1 MGKHSEKQNE
11 ASTVKSQNQGGLNS
25 IIVIRLIV
33 ASLIF
38 AVSLIV
44 KMPSLVRILLLAL
57 SVVVSGYDVALDAV
71 NSVESGDYF
80 ATPIVIVFVAVISFF
95 IGFGLEGAA
104 LMMFYQIGQILIAYA
119 QERTVK
125 SAKELLCYSDDETVE
140 KVTGIIEE
148 ENAGK
153 MAMEYTVGSAASF
166 ILKIALGIAVLYA
179 VLIPI
184 FTNLSF
190 AVSIHR
196 ALTIIV
202 IATPLSVVVAMPL
215 TGIIG
220 ICYGAQFGVIFN
232 NAAAMEKAAEVETA
246 VFDKPG
252 VFADDHPSLVSA
264 QSDLLDK
271 STFMNFAAH
280 AVYYSEQPFAKAISD
295 AFNFDYKLDLISDFQ
310 DIPGCGVDLKINGA
324 HVTLATR
331 ELFASR
337 GEAVPYENAKE
348 DYQMFYMMVSEKYVG
363 KIALTNEIYG
373 ETEQLAPDL
382 KAIGFDKCILL
393 TEDGK
398 EESEAAATELEFD
411 EVYGE
416 CDTERKLRLIN
427 DLKASRD
434 TQMMYV
440 YANGFDAHSAADL
453 DIRVSRKGK
462 FADILVIPEYIAN
475 LPLALQLCSRVREVA
490 AENAIFAFVIKA
502 ILIFL
507 SLTGYCNI
515 WFAIFIDMVAA
526 LATILNSIRVTSPS
540 LIGILRY
547 KAGK

>member
-11 ASTVKSQNQGGLNS
+11 ASTVKSQSPGGLNS
-25 IIVIRLIV
+25 IIVIRLII

-57 SVVVSGYDVALDAV
+57 SIVVSGYDVALDAV

-125 SAKELLCYSDDETVE
+125 SAKELLCYSDEETVE

-184 FTNLSF
+184 LTNLSF

-271 STFMNFAAH
+271 STFMNFVAH

-416 CDTERKLRLIN
+416 CDTARKLRLVN

-490 AENAIFAFVIKA
+490 SENAIFAFVIKA

-515 WFAIFIDMVAA
+515 WFAIFIDMAAA

-540 LIGILRY
+540 LIGILKY

>member
-11 ASTVKSQNQGGLNS
+11 ASTVKSQSPGGLNS

-125 SAKELLCYSDDETVE
+125 SAKELLCYSDEETVE

-184 FTNLSF
+184 LTNLSF

-416 CDTERKLRLIN
+416 CDTARKLRLVN

-540 LIGILRY
+540 LIGILKY

>member
-1 MGKHSEKQNE
+1 MGKHSDKQTDTPAAN
-11 ASTVKSQNQGGLNS
+11 SRNPGSLNS

-38 AVSLIV
+38 AVSLIIN
-44 KMPSLVRILLLAL
+44 MPSFLRILLLVL
-57 SVVVSGYDVALDAV
+57 SVAVSGYDVVLAAIDC
-71 NSVESGDYF
+71 VESRDYF

-104 LMMFYQIGQILIAYA
+104 LMMFYQIGLILISYA
-119 QERTVK
+119 DERTVK
-125 SAKELLCYSDDETVE
+125 SAKELLRYSDDETVE

-153 MAMEYTVGSAASF
+153 MAMESTVGAAASF
-166 ILKIALGIAVLYA
+166 VLKIALGIAVLYA

-232 NAAAMEKAAEVETA
+232 NAVAMEKAADAETA
-246 VFDKPG
+246 VFDKAG
-252 VFADDHPSLVSA
+252 VFADDHPRLVSVE
-264 QSDLLDK
+264 SDLLDK

-295 AFNFDYKLDLISDFQ
+295 AFTYDYKLDLISDFQ
-310 DIPGCGVDLKINGA
+310 DIPGSGVDLKINGA

-331 ELFASR
+331 DLFTSR
-337 GEAVPYENAKE
+337 GEAVPYESGKE
-348 DYQMFYMMVSEKYVG
+348 NYQMLYMMVSEKYVG
-363 KIALTNEIYG
+363 KIALSNEFYG
-373 ETEQLAPDL
+373 EAEQLAPDL
-382 KAIGFDKCILL
+382 KAIGFNQCILL
-393 TEDGK
+393 TEEGK

-411 EVYGE
+411 EVFGQ

-427 DLKASRD
+427 DLKSSRD

-440 YANGFDAHSAADL
+440 YANGFDTHSAADL
-453 DIRVSRKGK
+453 DVRINRKGK
-462 FADILVIPEYIAN
+462 FADVLVIPEYIAN

-490 AENAIFAFVIKA
+490 AENAIFAFVVKA

>member
-25 IIVIRLIV
+25 IIVIRLII

-119 QERTVK
+119 KERTVK

-153 MAMEYTVGSAASF
+153 MTMESAVGSAASF

-220 ICYGAQFGVIFN
+220 ICYSAQFGVIFN
-232 NAAAMEKAAEVETA
+232 RAAAMEKAAEVDTA

-252 VFADDHPSLVSA
+252 VFADDHPKLVSV

-295 AFNFDYKLDLISDFQ
+295 AFTLDYKLDLISDFQ
-310 DIPGCGVDLKINGA
+310 DIPGCGVELKINGA
-324 HVTLATR
+324 HVTLANR

-348 DYQMFYMMVSEKYVG
+348 NYQMYYMMVSEKYVG
-363 KIALTNEIYG
+363 KIALTNEFYG
-373 ETEQLAPDL
+373 EAEQLAPDL

-398 EESEAAATELEFD
+398 EESELAATELEFD

-453 DIRVSRKGK
+453 DVRVNRKGK

-490 AENAIFAFVIKA
+490 AENAIFAFVVKA

>member
-11 ASTVKSQNQGGLNS
+11 APAAKNQSPGAVNGV
-25 IIVIRLIV
+25 IVIRLIV
-33 ASLIF
+33 ASVIF
-38 AVSLIV
+38 AASLLFH
-44 KMPSLVRILLLAL
+44 MPAFLSILLLAL
-57 SVVVSGYDVALDAV
+57 SVAVSGYDVVLDAV
-71 NSVESGDYF
+71 DSVESRDYF
-80 ATPIVIVFVAVISFF
+80 AAPIVIVFVAVISFF

-104 LMMFYQIGQILIAYA
+104 LMMFYQIGRILIAYA
-119 QERTVK
+119 EERTIR
-125 SAKELLCYSDDETVE
+125 SAKELLCYSDEETVE
-140 KVTGIIEE
+140 KVTGIIEKE
-148 ENAGK
+148 GAGK
-153 MAMEYTVGSAASF
+153 LAMESDIRSAASF
-166 ILKIALGIAVLYA
+166 VLKIALVIAVLYA
-179 VLIPI
+179 LLIPI

-220 ICYGAQFGVIFN
+220 ICYSAQFGVIFN
-232 NAAAMEKAAEVETA
+232 NSAAMEKGAAAETA

-252 VFADDHPSLVSA
+252 VFAADHPSLVSV

-271 STFMNFAAH
+271 DTFMSFAAH
-280 AVYYSEQPFAKAISD
+280 AVYYSEQPFAKAITD
-295 AFNFDYKLDLISDFQ
+295 AYNHDYKLELISDFV

-331 ELFASR
+331 ELFAGR
-337 GEAVPYENAKE
+337 GEAVPYEGGKE
-348 DYQMFYMMVSEKYVG
+348 NYQMLYMMVSEKYVG
-363 KIALTNEIYG
+363 KIALSNEFFG
-373 ETEQLAPDL
+373 EAEQLAPDL

-393 TEDGK
+393 TEEGK
-398 EESEAAATELEFD
+398 EESEDIAAELEFD
-411 EVYGE
+411 EVFGE
-416 CDTERKLRLIN
+416 CDTARKLRLIN
-427 DLKASRD
+427 DLKSSRD

-440 YANGFDAHSAADL
+440 YANGFDGHSAADL
-453 DIRVSRKGK
+453 DVRVNRKGK
-462 FADILVIPEYIAN
+462 FADVLVLPEYIAN

-515 WFAIFIDMVAA
+515 WFAIFIDMAAA
-526 LATILNSIRVTSPS
+526 LATILNSIRVTSES
-540 LIGILRY
+540 LISILRY

>member
-11 ASTVKSQNQGGLNS
+11 ASTVKSQNPGGLNS
-25 IIVIRLIV
+25 VIVIRLIV

-44 KMPSLVRILLLAL
+44 KMPSLVRILLLVL

-119 QERTVK
+119 KERTVK

-153 MAMEYTVGSAASF
+153 MTMESAVGSAASF

-220 ICYGAQFGVIFN
+220 ICYSAQFGVIFN
-232 NAAAMEKAAEVETA
+232 RAAAMEKAAEVDTA

-252 VFADDHPSLVSA
+252 VFADDHPKLVSV

-295 AFNFDYKLDLISDFQ
+295 AFTLDYKLDLISDFQ
-310 DIPGCGVDLKINGA
+310 DIPGCGVELKINGA
-324 HVTLATR
+324 HVTLANR

-348 DYQMFYMMVSEKYVG
+348 NYQMYYMMVSEKYVG
-363 KIALTNEIYG
+363 KIALTNEFYG
-373 ETEQLAPDL
+373 EAEQLAPDL

-398 EESEAAATELEFD
+398 EESELAATELEFD
-411 EVYGE
+411 EFYGE

-440 YANGFDAHSAADL
+440 YANGFDGHSAADL
-453 DIRVSRKGK
+453 DVRVNRKGK

-490 AENAIFAFVIKA
+490 TENAIFAFIVKA

>member
-11 ASTVKSQNQGGLNS
+11 ASTVKSQNPGGLNS
-25 IIVIRLIV
+25 VIVIRLIV

-44 KMPSLVRILLLAL
+44 KMPSLVRILLLVL

-119 QERTVK
+119 KERTVR

-153 MAMEYTVGSAASF
+153 MTMESAVGSAASF

-220 ICYGAQFGVIFN
+220 ICYSAQFGVIFN
-232 NAAAMEKAAEVETA
+232 RAAAMEKAAEVDTA

-252 VFADDHPSLVSA
+252 VFADDHPKLVSV

-295 AFNFDYKLDLISDFQ
+295 AFTLDYKLDLISDFQ
-310 DIPGCGVDLKINGA
+310 DIPGCGVELKINGA
-324 HVTLATR
+324 HVTLANR

-348 DYQMFYMMVSEKYVG
+348 NYQMYYMMVSEKYVG
-363 KIALTNEIYG
+363 KIALTNEFYG
-373 ETEQLAPDL
+373 EAEQLAPDL

-398 EESEAAATELEFD
+398 EESELAATELEFD
-411 EVYGE
+411 EFYGE

-440 YANGFDAHSAADL
+440 YANGFDGHSAADL
-453 DIRVSRKGK
+453 DVRVNRKGK

-490 AENAIFAFVIKA
+490 TENAIFAFIVKA

>member
-104 LMMFYQIGQILIAYA
+104 LMMFYQIGRILIAYA

-125 SAKELLCYSDDETVE
+125 SAKELLCYSDEETVE

-184 FTNLSF
+184 LTNLSF

-416 CDTERKLRLIN
+416 CDTARKLRLVN

-515 WFAIFIDMVAA
+515 WFAIFIDMAAA

-540 LIGILRY
+540 LISILKY

>member
-119 QERTVK
+119 KERTVK

-153 MAMEYTVGSAASF
+153 MTMESAVGSAASF

-220 ICYGAQFGVIFN
+220 ICYSAQFGVIFN
-232 NAAAMEKAAEVETA
+232 RAAAMEKAAEVDTA

-252 VFADDHPSLVSA
+252 VFADDHPKLVSV

-295 AFNFDYKLDLISDFQ
+295 AFTLDYKLDLISDFQ
-310 DIPGCGVDLKINGA
+310 DIPGCGVELKINGA
-324 HVTLATR
+324 HVTLANR

-348 DYQMFYMMVSEKYVG
+348 NYQMYYMMVSEKYVG
-363 KIALTNEIYG
+363 KIALTNEFYG
-373 ETEQLAPDL
+373 EAEQLAPDL
-382 KAIGFDKCILL
+382 KALGFDKCILL

-398 EESEAAATELEFD
+398 EESELAATELEFD
-411 EVYGE
+411 EFYGE

-453 DIRVSRKGK
+453 DVRVNRKGK

-490 AENAIFAFVIKA
+490 AENAIFAFVVKA

>member
-119 QERTVK
+119 KERTVK

-153 MAMEYTVGSAASF
+153 MTMESAVGSAASY

-220 ICYGAQFGVIFN
+220 ICYSAQFGVIFN
-232 NAAAMEKAAEVETA
+232 RAAAMEKAAEVDTA

-252 VFADDHPSLVSA
+252 VFADDHPKLVSV

-295 AFNFDYKLDLISDFQ
+295 AFTLDYKLDLISDFQ
-310 DIPGCGVDLKINGA
+310 DIPGCGVELKINGA
-324 HVTLATR
+324 HVTLANR

-348 DYQMFYMMVSEKYVG
+348 NYQMYYMMVSEKYVG
-363 KIALTNEIYG
+363 KIALTNEFYG
-373 ETEQLAPDL
+373 EAEQLAPDL

-398 EESEAAATELEFD
+398 EESELAATELEFD
-411 EVYGE
+411 EFYGE

-434 TQMMYV
+434 TQMIYV
-440 YANGFDAHSAADL
+440 YANGFDGHSAADL
-453 DIRVSRKGK
+453 DVRVNRKGK

>member
-25 IIVIRLIV
+25 IIVIRLII

-57 SVVVSGYDVALDAV
+57 SIVVSGYDVALDAV

-125 SAKELLCYSDDETVE
+125 SAKELLCYSDEETVE

-232 NAAAMEKAAEVETA
+232 TAAAMEKAAEVETA

-295 AFNFDYKLDLISDFQ
+295 AFNLDYKLDLISDFQ

-398 EESEAAATELEFD
+398 EESESAATELEFD

-416 CDTERKLRLIN
+416 CDTARKLRLVN

-540 LIGILRY
+540 LIGILKY

>member
-11 ASTVKSQNQGGLNS
+11 ASTVKSQNPGGLNS
-25 IIVIRLIV
+25 VIVIRLIV

-119 QERTVK
+119 KERTVK

-153 MAMEYTVGSAASF
+153 MTMESAVGSAASF

-220 ICYGAQFGVIFN
+220 ICYSAQFGVIFN
-232 NAAAMEKAAEVETA
+232 RAAAMEKAAEVDTA

-252 VFADDHPSLVSA
+252 VFADDHPKLVSV

-295 AFNFDYKLDLISDFQ
+295 AFTLDYKLDLISDFQ
-310 DIPGCGVDLKINGA
+310 DIPGCGVELKINGA
-324 HVTLATR
+324 HVTLANR

-348 DYQMFYMMVSEKYVG
+348 NYQMYYMMVSEKYVG
-363 KIALTNEIYG
+363 KIALTNEFYG
-373 ETEQLAPDL
+373 EAEQLAPDL

-398 EESEAAATELEFD
+398 EESELAATELEFD
-411 EVYGE
+411 EFYGE

-453 DIRVSRKGK
+453 DVRVNRKGK

-490 AENAIFAFVIKA
+490 AENAIFAFVVKA

>member
-11 ASTVKSQNQGGLNS
+11 APAAKNQSPAAVNGV
-25 IIVIRLIV
+25 IVIRLIV
-33 ASLIF
+33 ASVIF
-38 AVSLIV
+38 AASLLFH
-44 KMPSLVRILLLAL
+44 MPAFLSILLLAL
-57 SVVVSGYDVALDAV
+57 SVAVSGYDVVLDAV
-71 NSVESGDYF
+71 DSVESRDYF
-80 ATPIVIVFVAVISFF
+80 ATPIVIVFVAVVSFF

-104 LMMFYQIGQILIAYA
+104 LMMFYQIGRILIAYA
-119 QERTVK
+119 EERTIR
-125 SAKELLCYSDDETVE
+125 SAKELLCYSDEETVE
-140 KVTGIIEE
+140 RVTGIIEKE
-148 ENAGK
+148 GAGK
-153 MAMEYTVGSAASF
+153 LAMESDIRSAASF
-166 ILKIALGIAVLYA
+166 VLKIALVIAVLYA
-179 VLIPI
+179 LLIPI

-220 ICYGAQFGVIFN
+220 ICYSAQFGVIFN
-232 NAAAMEKAAEVETA
+232 NSAAMEKGAAAETA

-252 VFADDHPSLVSA
+252 VFAADHPSLVSV

-271 STFMNFAAH
+271 DTFMSFAAH
-280 AVYYSEQPFAKAISD
+280 AVYYSEQPFAKAITD
-295 AFNFDYKLDLISDFQ
+295 AYNHDYKLELISDFV

-331 ELFASR
+331 ELFAGR
-337 GEAVPYENAKE
+337 GEAVPYEGGKE
-348 DYQMFYMMVSEKYVG
+348 NYQMLYMMVSEKYVG
-363 KIALTNEIYG
+363 KIALSNEFFG
-373 ETEQLAPDL
+373 EAEQLAPDL

-393 TEDGK
+393 TEEGK
-398 EESEAAATELEFD
+398 EESEDIAAELEFD
-411 EVYGE
+411 EVFGE
-416 CDTERKLRLIN
+416 CDTARKLRLIN
-427 DLKASRD
+427 DLKSSRD

-440 YANGFDAHSAADL
+440 YANGFDGHSAADL
-453 DIRVSRKGK
+453 DVRVNRKGK
-462 FADILVIPEYIAN
+462 FADVLVLPEYIAN

-515 WFAIFIDMVAA
+515 WFAIFIDMAAA
-526 LATILNSIRVTSPS
+526 LATILNSIRVTSES
-540 LIGILRY
+540 LISILRY

>member
-125 SAKELLCYSDDETVE
+125 SAKELLCYSDEETVE

-184 FTNLSF
+184 LTNLSF

-416 CDTERKLRLIN
+416 CDTARKLRLVN

-515 WFAIFIDMVAA
+515 WFAIFIDMAAA

-540 LIGILRY
+540 LIGILKY

>member
-11 ASTVKSQNQGGLNS
+11 AFTVKSQNPGGLNS

-153 MAMEYTVGSAASF
+153 MAMEYTVGFAASF

-252 VFADDHPSLVSA
+252 VFADDHPSLVSV

-295 AFNFDYKLDLISDFQ
+295 AFNLDYKLDLISDFQ

-348 DYQMFYMMVSEKYVG
+348 KYQMFYMMVSEKYVG

-373 ETEQLAPDL
+373 EAEQLAPNM

-416 CDTERKLRLIN
+416 CDTARKLRLIN
-427 DLKASRD
+427 DLKGSRD

-440 YANGFDAHSAADL
+440 YANGFDGHSAADL
-453 DIRVSRKGK
+453 DVRVNRKGK

-540 LIGILRY
+540 LIGILKY

>member
-11 ASTVKSQNQGGLNS
+11 APAVKSQIPGGLNG
-25 IIVIRLIV
+25 IIVIRLII

-44 KMPSLVRILLLAL
+44 KMPSLVRTLLLAL
-57 SVVVSGYDVALDAV
+57 SVVVSGYDVVLAAV
-71 NSVESGDYF
+71 DSVESRDYF

-104 LMMFYQIGQILIAYA
+104 LMMFYQIGQILITYA
-119 QERTVK
+119 KERTVK

-140 KVTGIIEE
+140 KITGIIEE

-153 MAMEYTVGSAASF
+153 MELESTVGAAASF
-166 ILKIALGIAVLYA
+166 VLKIALGIAVLYA
-179 VLIPI
+179 ILIPI
-184 FTNLSF
+184 LTNLSF

-220 ICYGAQFGVIFN
+220 ICYGAQFGVVFN
-232 NAAAMEKAAEVETA
+232 NAEAMEKAAEADTA

-252 VFADDHPSLVSA
+252 VFADDHPSLVSV

-295 AFNFDYKLDLISDFQ
+295 AFNHDYMLDLISDFQ
-310 DIPGCGVDLKINGA
+310 DIPGCGVELKINGA

-337 GEAVPYENAKE
+337 GEAVPYESSKE
-348 DYQMFYMMVSEKYVG
+348 NYQMLYMMVSEKYVG

-373 ETEQLAPDL
+373 EAEQLVPDL
-382 KAIGFDKCILL
+382 KAIGFEKCILL
-393 TEDGK
+393 TEDGN
-398 EESEAAATELEFD
+398 EESEIAAAELEFD
-411 EVYGE
+411 EVFGE
-416 CDTERKLRLIN
+416 CDTARKLRLIN
-427 DLKASRD
+427 DLKTSRD

-453 DIRVSRKGK
+453 DVRVNRKGK

-490 AENAIFAFVIKA
+490 AENAIFAFVVKA

-515 WFAIFIDMVAA
+515 WFAIFIDMAAA

>member
-104 LMMFYQIGQILIAYA
+104 LMMFYQIGRILIAYA

-125 SAKELLCYSDDETVE
+125 SAKELLCYSDEETVE

-416 CDTERKLRLIN
+416 CDTARKLRLVN

-490 AENAIFAFVIKA
+490 AENAIFAFVVKA

-515 WFAIFIDMVAA
+515 WFAIFIDMAAA

-540 LIGILRY
+540 LISILKY

>member
-11 ASTVKSQNQGGLNS
+11 ASTVKSQNPGGLNS
-25 IIVIRLIV
+25 VIVIRLIV

-44 KMPSLVRILLLAL
+44 KMPSLVRILLLVL

-119 QERTVK
+119 KERTVK

-153 MAMEYTVGSAASF
+153 MTMESAVGSAASF

-220 ICYGAQFGVIFN
+220 ICYSAQFGVIFN
-232 NAAAMEKAAEVETA
+232 RAAAMEKAAEVDTA

-252 VFADDHPSLVSA
+252 VFADDHPKLVSV

-295 AFNFDYKLDLISDFQ
+295 AFTLDYKLDLISDFQ
-310 DIPGCGVDLKINGA
+310 DIPGCGVELKINGA
-324 HVTLATR
+324 HVTLANR

-348 DYQMFYMMVSEKYVG
+348 NYQMYYMMVSEKYVG
-363 KIALTNEIYG
+363 KIALTNEFYG
-373 ETEQLAPDL
+373 EAEQLAPDL
-382 KAIGFDKCILL
+382 KAIDFDKCILL

-398 EESEAAATELEFD
+398 EESELAATELEFD
-411 EVYGE
+411 EFYGE

-453 DIRVSRKGK
+453 DVRVNRKGK

-490 AENAIFAFVIKA
+490 AENAIFAFVVKA

>member
-11 ASTVKSQNQGGLNS
+11 ASTVKSQSPGGLNS

-125 SAKELLCYSDDETVE
+125 SAKELLCYSDEETVE

-416 CDTERKLRLIN
+416 CDTARKLRLVN

-515 WFAIFIDMVAA
+515 WFAIFIDMAAA

-540 LIGILRY
+540 LIGILKY

>member
-11 ASTVKSQNQGGLNS
+11 ASTVKSQSPGGLNS

-125 SAKELLCYSDDETVE
+125 SAKELLCYSDEETVE

-184 FTNLSF
+184 LTNLSF

-393 TEDGK
+393 TEDGE

-416 CDTERKLRLIN
+416 CDTARKLRLVN

-515 WFAIFIDMVAA
+515 WFAIFIDMAAA

-540 LIGILRY
+540 LIGILKY

>member
-1 MGKHSEKQNE
+1 MGKHSEKQTE
-11 ASTVKSQNQGGLNS
+11 TPAASSRNLGSLNS

-38 AVSLIV
+38 AVSLIIN
-44 KMPSLVRILLLAL
+44 MPSFLRILLLAL
-57 SVVVSGYDVALDAV
+57 SVAVSGYDVVLSAV
-71 NSVESGDYF
+71 DCVESRDYF

-104 LMMFYQIGQILIAYA
+104 LMMFYQIGLILISYA
-119 QERTVK
+119 DERTVK

-153 MAMEYTVGSAASF
+153 MAMESTVGAAASF
-166 ILKIALGIAVLYA
+166 VLKIALGIAVLYA

-232 NAAAMEKAAEVETA
+232 NAAAMEKAADVETA

-252 VFADDHPSLVSA
+252 VFADDHPRLVSV

-271 STFMNFAAH
+271 STFLNFAAH

-295 AFNFDYKLDLISDFQ
+295 AFTQDYKLDLISDFQ
-310 DIPGCGVDLKINGA
+310 DIPGSGVDLKINGA

-331 ELFASR
+331 ELFTSR
-337 GEAVPYENAKE
+337 GEAVPYESGKE
-348 DYQMFYMMVSEKYVG
+348 NYQMLYMMVSEKYVG
-363 KIALTNEIYG
+363 KIALSTEFYG
-373 ETEQLAPDL
+373 EAEQLAPDL
-382 KAIGFDKCILL
+382 KAIGFDQCILL

-411 EVYGE
+411 EVFGQ

-427 DLKASRD
+427 DLKSSKD

-453 DIRVSRKGK
+453 DVRINRKGK
-462 FADILVIPEYIAN
+462 FADVLVIPEYIAN

-490 AENAIFAFVIKA
+490 AENAIFAFVVKA

-540 LIGILRY
+540 LISILKY

>member
-104 LMMFYQIGQILIAYA
+104 LMMFYQIGRILIAYA

-125 SAKELLCYSDDETVE
+125 SAKELLCYSDEETVE

-184 FTNLSF
+184 LTNLSF

-416 CDTERKLRLIN
+416 CDTARKLRLVN

-540 LIGILRY
+540 LISILKY

>member
-11 ASTVKSQNQGGLNS
+11 ASTVKSQNPGGLNS
-25 IIVIRLIV
+25 VIVIRLIV

-44 KMPSLVRILLLAL
+44 KMPSLVRILLLVL

-119 QERTVK
+119 KERTVK

-153 MAMEYTVGSAASF
+153 MTMESAVGSAASF

-220 ICYGAQFGVIFN
+220 ICYSAQFGVIFN
-232 NAAAMEKAAEVETA
+232 RAAAMEKAAEVDTA

-252 VFADDHPSLVSA
+252 VFADDHPKLVSV

-295 AFNFDYKLDLISDFQ
+295 AFTLDYKLDLISDFQ
-310 DIPGCGVDLKINGA
+310 DIPGCGVELKINGA
-324 HVTLATR
+324 HVTLANR

-348 DYQMFYMMVSEKYVG
+348 NYQMYYMMVSEKYVG
-363 KIALTNEIYG
+363 KIALTNEFYG
-373 ETEQLAPDL
+373 EAEQLAPDL

-398 EESEAAATELEFD
+398 EESELAATELEFD
-411 EVYGE
+411 EFYGE

-453 DIRVSRKGK
+453 DVRVNRKGK

-490 AENAIFAFVIKA
+490 AENAIFAFVVKA

>member
-104 LMMFYQIGQILIAYA
+104 LMMFYQIGRILIAYA

-125 SAKELLCYSDDETVE
+125 SAKELLCYSDEETVE

-184 FTNLSF
+184 LTNLSF

-232 NAAAMEKAAEVETA
+232 SAAAMEKAADVDTA

-252 VFADDHPSLVSA
+252 VFADDHPSLVSV

-295 AFNFDYKLDLISDFQ
+295 AFNLDYKLDLISDFQ

-373 ETEQLAPDL
+373 EAEQLAPDL

-416 CDTERKLRLIN
+416 CDTERKLRLVN

-453 DIRVSRKGK
+453 DVRVNRKGK

-515 WFAIFIDMVAA
+515 WFAIFIDMAAA

-540 LIGILRY
+540 LIGILKY

>member
-44 KMPSLVRILLLAL
+44 KMPSLVRILLLVL

-119 QERTVK
+119 KERTVR

-153 MAMEYTVGSAASF
+153 MTMESAVGSAASF

-220 ICYGAQFGVIFN
+220 ICYSAQFGVIFN
-232 NAAAMEKAAEVETA
+232 RAAAMEKAAEVDTA

-252 VFADDHPSLVSA
+252 VFADDHPKLVSV

-295 AFNFDYKLDLISDFQ
+295 AFTLDYKLDLISDFQ
-310 DIPGCGVDLKINGA
+310 DIPGCGVELKINGA
-324 HVTLATR
+324 HVTLANR

-348 DYQMFYMMVSEKYVG
+348 NYQMYYMMVSEKYVG
-363 KIALTNEIYG
+363 KIALTNEFYG
-373 ETEQLAPDL
+373 EAEQLAPDL

-398 EESEAAATELEFD
+398 EESELAATELEFD
-411 EVYGE
+411 EFYGE

-434 TQMMYV
+434 TQMIYV
-440 YANGFDAHSAADL
+440 YANGFDGHSAADL
-453 DIRVSRKGK
+453 DVRVNRKGK

-540 LIGILRY
+540 LIGILKY

>member
-11 ASTVKSQNQGGLNS
+11 ASTVKSQNPGGLNS
-25 IIVIRLIV
+25 VIVIRLIV

-119 QERTVK
+119 KERTDK

-153 MAMEYTVGSAASF
+153 MAMESTVGSAASF

-232 NAAAMEKAAEVETA
+232 RAAAMEKAAEVDTA

-252 VFADDHPSLVSA
+252 VFADDHPSLVSV

-295 AFNFDYKLDLISDFQ
+295 AFNLDYKLDLISDFQ

-337 GEAVPYENAKE
+337 GEAVPYESAKE
-348 DYQMFYMMVSEKYVG
+348 NYQMFYMMVSEKYVG

-373 ETEQLAPDL
+373 EAEQLAPDL

-440 YANGFDAHSAADL
+440 YANGFDGHSAADL
-453 DIRVSRKGK
+453 DVRVNRKGK

>member
-11 ASTVKSQNQGGLNS
+11 ASTVKCQNQGGLNS

-125 SAKELLCYSDDETVE
+125 SAKELLCYSDEETVE

-153 MAMEYTVGSAASF
+153 MVMESTVGSAASF

-331 ELFASR
+331 ACGRSAGAARKEGAGSR
-337 GEAVPYENAKE
+337 R
-348 DYQMFYMMVSEKYVG
+348 
-363 KIALTNEIYG
+363 
-373 ETEQLAPDL
+373 
-382 KAIGFDKCILL
+382 
-393 TEDGK
+393 
-398 EESEAAATELEFD
+398 
-411 EVYGE
+411 
-416 CDTERKLRLIN
+416 ERCE
-427 DLKASRD
+427 
-434 TQMMYV
+434 
-440 YANGFDAHSAADL
+440 
-453 DIRVSRKGK
+453 IRV
-462 FADILVIPEYIAN
+462 PPIAGRQN
-475 LPLALQLCSRVREVA
+475 RHGPHRR
-490 AENAIFAFVIKA
+490 
-502 ILIFL
+502 
-507 SLTGYCNI
+507 
-515 WFAIFIDMVAA
+515 
-526 LATILNSIRVTSPS
+526 
-540 LIGILRY
+540 
-547 KAGK
+547 

>member
-11 ASTVKSQNQGGLNS
+11 ASTVKSQNPGGLNS
-25 IIVIRLIV
+25 VIVIRLIV

-44 KMPSLVRILLLAL
+44 KMPSLVRILLLVL

-119 QERTVK
+119 KERTVR

-153 MAMEYTVGSAASF
+153 MTMESAVGSAASF

-220 ICYGAQFGVIFN
+220 ICYSAQFGVIFN
-232 NAAAMEKAAEVETA
+232 RAAAMEKAAEVDTA

-252 VFADDHPSLVSA
+252 VFADDHPSIVSV
-264 QSDLLDK
+264 QSDLLDTG
-271 STFMNFAAH
+271 TFMNFAAH

-295 AFNFDYKLDLISDFQ
+295 AFTLDYKLDLISDFQ
-310 DIPGCGVDLKINGA
+310 DIPGCGVELKINGA
-324 HVTLATR
+324 HVTLANR

-348 DYQMFYMMVSEKYVG
+348 NHQMYYMMVSEKYVG
-363 KIALTNEIYG
+363 KIALTNEFYG
-373 ETEQLAPDL
+373 EAEQLAPDL

-398 EESEAAATELEFD
+398 EESELAATELEFD
-411 EVYGE
+411 EFYGE

-453 DIRVSRKGK
+453 DVRVNRKGK

>member
-57 SVVVSGYDVALDAV
+57 SIVVSGYDVALDAV

-104 LMMFYQIGQILIAYA
+104 LMMFYQIGRILIAYA

-125 SAKELLCYSDDETVE
+125 SAKELLCYSDEETVE

-184 FTNLSF
+184 LTNLSF

-416 CDTERKLRLIN
+416 CDTARKLRLVN

-490 AENAIFAFVIKA
+490 AENAIFAFVVKA

-515 WFAIFIDMVAA
+515 WFAIFIDMAAA

-540 LIGILRY
+540 LIGILKY

>member
-1 MGKHSEKQNE
+1 MGKHSEKQTE
-11 ASTVKSQNQGGLNS
+11 TPAASSRNPGSLNS

-38 AVSLIV
+38 AVSLIIN
-44 KMPSLVRILLLAL
+44 MPSFLRILLLAL
-57 SVVVSGYDVALDAV
+57 SVAVSGYDVVLSAV
-71 NSVESGDYF
+71 DCVEPRDYF

-104 LMMFYQIGQILIAYA
+104 LMMFYQIGLILISYA
-119 QERTVK
+119 DERTVK

-153 MAMEYTVGSAASF
+153 MAMESTVGAAASF
-166 ILKIALGIAVLYA
+166 VLKIALGIAVLYA

-232 NAAAMEKAAEVETA
+232 NAAAMEKAADVETA

-252 VFADDHPSLVSA
+252 VFADDHPRLVSV

-271 STFMNFAAH
+271 STFLNFAAH

-295 AFNFDYKLDLISDFQ
+295 AFTQDYKLDLISDFQ
-310 DIPGCGVDLKINGA
+310 DIPGSGVDLKINGA

-331 ELFASR
+331 ELFTSR
-337 GEAVPYENAKE
+337 GEAVPYESGKE
-348 DYQMFYMMVSEKYVG
+348 NYQMLYMMVSEKYVG
-363 KIALTNEIYG
+363 KIALSTEFYG
-373 ETEQLAPDL
+373 EAEQLAPDL
-382 KAIGFDKCILL
+382 KAIGFDQCILL

-411 EVYGE
+411 EVFGQ

-427 DLKASRD
+427 DLKSSKD

-453 DIRVSRKGK
+453 DVRINRKGK
-462 FADILVIPEYIAN
+462 FADVLVIPEYIAN

-490 AENAIFAFVIKA
+490 AENAIFAFVVKA

-540 LIGILRY
+540 LISILKY

>member
-11 ASTVKSQNQGGLNS
+11 ASTVKSQNPGGLNS
-25 IIVIRLIV
+25 VIVIRLIV

-44 KMPSLVRILLLAL
+44 KMPSLVRILLLVL

-119 QERTVK
+119 KERTVK

-153 MAMEYTVGSAASF
+153 MTMESAVGSAASF

-220 ICYGAQFGVIFN
+220 ICYSAQFGVIFN
-232 NAAAMEKAAEVETA
+232 RAAAMEKAAEVDTA

-252 VFADDHPSLVSA
+252 VFADDHPKLVSV

-295 AFNFDYKLDLISDFQ
+295 AFTLDYKLDLISDFQ
-310 DIPGCGVDLKINGA
+310 DIPGCGVELKINGA
-324 HVTLATR
+324 HVTLANR

-348 DYQMFYMMVSEKYVG
+348 NYQMYYMMVSEKYVG
-363 KIALTNEIYG
+363 KIALTNEFYG
-373 ETEQLAPDL
+373 EAEQLAPDL

-398 EESEAAATELEFD
+398 EESELAATELEFD
-411 EVYGE
+411 EFYGE

-440 YANGFDAHSAADL
+440 YANGFDGHSAADL
-453 DIRVSRKGK
+453 DVRVNRKGK

>member
-11 ASTVKSQNQGGLNS
+11 ASTVKSQNPGGLNS
-25 IIVIRLIV
+25 VIVIRLIV

-38 AVSLIV
+38 AISLIV

-104 LMMFYQIGQILIAYA
+104 LMMFYQIGLILISYA
-119 QERTVK
+119 KERTVK

-153 MAMEYTVGSAASF
+153 MVMESTVGSAASF

-232 NAAAMEKAAEVETA
+232 SAAAMEKAADVDTA

-252 VFADDHPSLVSA
+252 VFADDHPSLVSV

-295 AFNFDYKLDLISDFQ
+295 AFNLVYKLDLISDFQ

-348 DYQMFYMMVSEKYVG
+348 NYQMYYMMVSEKYVG

-373 ETEQLAPDL
+373 EAEQLAPDL

>member
-11 ASTVKSQNQGGLNS
+11 AFTVKSQNPGGLNS

-232 NAAAMEKAAEVETA
+232 TAAAMEKAAEVVTA

-295 AFNFDYKLDLISDFQ
+295 AFNLDYKLDLISDFQ

-348 DYQMFYMMVSEKYVG
+348 NYQMFYMMVSEKYVG

-373 ETEQLAPDL
+373 EAEQLAPDM

-416 CDTERKLRLIN
+416 CDTARKLRLIN
-427 DLKASRD
+427 DLKGSRD

-440 YANGFDAHSAADL
+440 YANGFDGHSAADL
-453 DIRVSRKGK
+453 DVRVNRKGK

-540 LIGILRY
+540 LIGILKY

>member
-11 ASTVKSQNQGGLNS
+11 ASTVKSQNPGGLNS
-25 IIVIRLIV
+25 VIVIRLIV

-44 KMPSLVRILLLAL
+44 KMPSLVRILLLVL

-119 QERTVK
+119 KERTVK

-153 MAMEYTVGSAASF
+153 MTMESAVGSAASF

-220 ICYGAQFGVIFN
+220 ICYSAQFGVIFN
-232 NAAAMEKAAEVETA
+232 RAAAMEKAAEVDTA

-252 VFADDHPSLVSA
+252 VFADDHPKLVSV

-295 AFNFDYKLDLISDFQ
+295 AFTLDYKLDLISDFQ
-310 DIPGCGVDLKINGA
+310 DIPGCGVELKINGA
-324 HVTLATR
+324 HVTLANR

-348 DYQMFYMMVSEKYVG
+348 NHQMYYMMVSEKYVG
-363 KIALTNEIYG
+363 KIALTNEFYG
-373 ETEQLAPDL
+373 EAEQLAPDM
-382 KAIGFDKCILL
+382 KALGFDKCILL

-398 EESEAAATELEFD
+398 EESELAATELEFD
-411 EVYGE
+411 EFYGE

-440 YANGFDAHSAADL
+440 YANGFDGHSAADL
-453 DIRVSRKGK
+453 DVRVNRKGK

>member
-11 ASTVKSQNQGGLNS
+11 ASTVKSQNPGGLNS
-25 IIVIRLIV
+25 VIVIRLIV

-44 KMPSLVRILLLAL
+44 KMPSLVRILLLVL

-119 QERTVK
+119 RERTVK

-153 MAMEYTVGSAASF
+153 MTMESAVGSAASF

-220 ICYGAQFGVIFN
+220 ICYSAQFGVIFN
-232 NAAAMEKAAEVETA
+232 RAAAMEKAAEVDTA

-252 VFADDHPSLVSA
+252 VFADDHPKLVSV

-295 AFNFDYKLDLISDFQ
+295 AFTLDYKLDLISDFQ
-310 DIPGCGVDLKINGA
+310 DIPGCGVELKINGA
-324 HVTLATR
+324 HVTLANR

-348 DYQMFYMMVSEKYVG
+348 NYQMYYMMVSEKYVG
-363 KIALTNEIYG
+363 KIALTNEFYG
-373 ETEQLAPDL
+373 EAEQLAPDL
-382 KAIGFDKCILL
+382 KALGFDKCILL

-398 EESEAAATELEFD
+398 EESELAATELEFD
-411 EVYGE
+411 EFYGE

-453 DIRVSRKGK
+453 DVRVNRKGK

-490 AENAIFAFVIKA
+490 AENAIFAFVVKA

>member
-11 ASTVKSQNQGGLNS
+11 ASTVKSQNPGGLNS
-25 IIVIRLIV
+25 VIVIRLIV

-44 KMPSLVRILLLAL
+44 KMPSLVRILLLVL

-119 QERTVK
+119 KERTVK

-153 MAMEYTVGSAASF
+153 MTMESAVGSAASF

-220 ICYGAQFGVIFN
+220 ICYSAQFGVIFN
-232 NAAAMEKAAEVETA
+232 RAAAMEKAAEVDTA

-252 VFADDHPSLVSA
+252 VFADDHPKLVSV

-295 AFNFDYKLDLISDFQ
+295 AFTLDYKLDLISDFQ
-310 DIPGCGVDLKINGA
+310 DIPGCGVELKINGA
-324 HVTLATR
+324 HVTLANR

-348 DYQMFYMMVSEKYVG
+348 NYQMYYMMVSEKYVG
-363 KIALTNEIYG
+363 KIALTNEFYG
-373 ETEQLAPDL
+373 EAEQLAPDL

-398 EESEAAATELEFD
+398 EESELAATELEFD
-411 EVYGE
+411 EFYGE

-453 DIRVSRKGK
+453 DVRVNRKGK

>member
-104 LMMFYQIGQILIAYA
+104 LMMFYQIGRILIAYA

-125 SAKELLCYSDDETVE
+125 SAKELLCYSDEETVE

-184 FTNLSF
+184 LTNLSF

-416 CDTERKLRLIN
+416 CDTARKLRLVN

-453 DIRVSRKGK
+453 DVRVNRKGK

-515 WFAIFIDMVAA
+515 WFAIFIDMAAA

-540 LIGILRY
+540 LIGILKY